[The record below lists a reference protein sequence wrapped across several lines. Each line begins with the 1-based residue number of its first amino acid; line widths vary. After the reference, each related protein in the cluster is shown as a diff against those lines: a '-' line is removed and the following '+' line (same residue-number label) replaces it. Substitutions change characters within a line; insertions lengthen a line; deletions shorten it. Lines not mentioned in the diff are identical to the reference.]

1 MSDLLLNLINIITDI
16 TLLKMKDSQHNED
29 SKLADKAIQQ
39 LRQRAN
45 QLISEQN
52 SSAPEKMAGRK
63 YS

>member
-1 MSDLLLNLINIITDI
+1 
-16 TLLKMKDSQHNED
+16 MKDSQHNED

>member
-1 MSDLLLNLINIITDI
+1 MSELLLNLVNFISDI

-45 QLISEQN
+45 
-52 SSAPEKMAGRK
+52 
-63 YS
+63 

>member
-45 QLISEQN
+45 QLI
-52 SSAPEKMAGRK
+52 
-63 YS
+63 